1 MQNVN
6 LFLVFI
12 EGIVSFFSPCIL
24 PILPIYLSIL
34 SNSSVENLKEGKTSF
49 IGSSLFKN
57 TIFFCSWNL
66 NNILY
71 IGFISKSIEYVF

>member
-12 EGIVSFFSPCIL
+12 EGIVSLFSPCIL

-34 SNSSVENLKEGKTSF
+34 SNSSVEKLKEGKTSF
-49 IGSSLFKN
+49 IGS
-57 TIFFCSWNL
+57 
-66 NNILY
+66 
-71 IGFISKSIEYVF
+71 